1 MKYLAFHQDKE
12 YYYVVT
18 EKLELEL
25 HLLLRR
31 RRFFL
36 PEQTRQ
42 LVRPILS
49 AIDYLHDMDV
59 CHRDVKLENCLLK
72 NADDLSSVKVGGLG
86 EGRGATAT
94 TATMAMAA
102 TTTATTTR
110 PTATTITTATT
121 AATAAATNKQ
131 PPPKRA
137 PTAAL

>member
-25 HLLLRR
+25 HQLLRR

-36 PEQTRQ
+36 PEQTRE

-72 NADDLSSVKVGGLG
+72 NADDLSSVKVGGVG
-86 EGRGATAT
+86 GSRRHDHHGHDGHGRHHDRHHHQAHCHHYHH
-94 TATMAMAA
+94 
-102 TTTATTTR
+102 R
-110 PTATTITTATT
+110 
-121 AATAAATNKQ
+121 
-131 PPPKRA
+131 RRRRRY
-137 PTAAL
+137 